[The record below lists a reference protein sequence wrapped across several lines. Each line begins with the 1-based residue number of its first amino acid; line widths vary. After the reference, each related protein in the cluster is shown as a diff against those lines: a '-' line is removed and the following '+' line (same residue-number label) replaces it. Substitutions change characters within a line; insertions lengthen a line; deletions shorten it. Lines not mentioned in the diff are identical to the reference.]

1 MKKTDV
7 NKYFVSWSKLV
18 HCQRIVTQGKHES
31 NALSARLSGA
41 VKVKRKETTWKVKRK
56 DSQKRKK
63 KKKTHRRIKGDI
75 HAEQT

>member
-41 VKVKRKETTWKVKRK
+41 VKVKRK
-56 DSQKRKK
+56 DSQKMKK
-63 KKKTHRRIKGDI
+63 KKR
-75 HAEQT
+75 AEG

>member
-41 VKVKRKETTWKVKRK
+41 VKVKRK
-56 DSQKRKK
+56 DSQKMKK
-63 KKKTHRRIKGDI
+63 KKKKKRTEG
-75 HAEQT
+75 

>member
-41 VKVKRKETTWKVKRK
+41 VKVKRK
-56 DSQKRKK
+56 DSQKMKK
-63 KKKTHRRIKGDI
+63 KKRTEG
-75 HAEQT
+75 